1 MFPRAVKKR
10 AHFLF
15 SAWLALI
22 AGVQA
27 ATAQTPPPA
36 PAVETNPDDEVV
48 GAVEEMDPDEASHS
62 IAAEPE
68 VLAKLPKNRKLTLDD
83 TMYVPPKVKKMVLP
97 VYPYEMLKKRIGGMA
112 KVSCV
117 VGIDGRVIRTTVIE
131 ASRPEFGAA
140 LAAAVEA
147 TEFGY
152 ATVEGE
158 PVPTVLGFQHTFHP
172 RPNRGSGPKLA
183 EVMAEELRV
192 LEVVAKPKL
201 IGKAA
206 FLDRPIRVKNQ
217 PAPAYPTQLLNRRA
231 VGEATIEFL
240 LDEKGRP
247 RLPRIVWATD
257 PAFGY
262 AAAQAVSL
270 WEFDPPT
277 QRGSPTIM
285 RVSAPFRFQMN

>member
-1 MFPRAVKKR
+1 MESDEGMPT
-10 AHFLF
+10 
-15 SAWLALI
+15 I
-22 AGVQA
+22 A
-27 ATAQTPPPA
+27 
-36 PAVETNPDDEVV
+36 E
-48 GAVEEMDPDEASHS
+48 
-62 IAAEPE
+62 EPE
-68 VLAKLPKNRKLTLDD
+68 VIAKLPKNKKLALDES
-83 TMYVPPKVKKMVLP
+83 MYVPPKVKKMVLP
-97 VYPYEMLKKRIGGMA
+97 VYPFDLLKKRVGGSA

-117 VGIDGRVIRTTVIE
+117 VGVDGRVIRTTVIE

-147 TEFGY
+147 TQFGY

-158 PVPTVLGFQHTFHP
+158 PVPTVLGFQHTFTP
-172 RPNRGSGPKLA
+172 RPSRGTGPKLA
-183 EVMAEELRV
+183 EVMTEELRV
-192 LEVVAKPKL
+192 LETTSKPKTV
-201 IGKAA
+201 GRAA
-206 FLDRPIRVKNQ
+206 LLDRPIRVKNQ
-217 PAPAYPTQLLNRRA
+217 PAPAYPTQLLSRRET
-231 VGEATIEFL
+231 GEATIEFM

>member
-1 MFPRAVKKR
+1 MKKR
-10 AHFLF
+10 SPLLF
-15 SAWLALI
+15 SAWLALVAGLPVLPAQGPAAPVAEPVAEETPEPDPGENLPTI
-22 AGVQA
+22 A
-27 ATAQTPPPA
+27 
-36 PAVETNPDDEVV
+36 
-48 GAVEEMDPDEASHS
+48 S
-62 IAAEPE
+62 EPE
-68 VLAKLPKNRKLTLDD
+68 VIAKLPKNRKLTLDD

-97 VYPYEMLKKRIGGMA
+97 VYPYELLKKKVSGTA

-117 VGIDGRVIRTTVIE
+117 VGTDGRVIRTTVIE

-172 RPNRGSGPKLA
+172 RPHRGTGPKLSQ
-183 EVMAEELRV
+183 VLAEELRV
-192 LEVVAKPKL
+192 LEFVGRPKM
-201 IGKAA
+201 IGRAA
-206 FLDRPIRVKNQ
+206 LLDRPIRVKNQ
-217 PAPAYPTQLLNRRA
+217 PAPAYPTQLLNRRE

-247 RLPRIVWATD
+247 RLPRIVWATN